1 MNQTMRGK
9 LLQAAVQHKDI
20 LLSAAGAFIRGESPV
35 DWIKKVAQ
43 SNPQLQKYN
52 LDSLEALDATAA
64 QVCEESNTDRGELAE
79 GIKEFANSYINK

>member
-9 LLQAAVQHKDI
+9 LLQAAMQHKDI

-35 DWIKKVAQ
+35 DWIKKVAKA
-43 SNPQLQKYN
+43 NPQLQKYN

-64 QVCEESNTDRGELAE
+64 QVCQESKMDQNELTQE
-79 GIKEFANSYINK
+79 IKEFANSYINK